1 MIKVNKGEEP
11 FQLLSDI
18 VFLAKEKLEDFYKSK
33 DRSQKRYSFPF
44 NSKFDNIIK
53 PILHDCFHGKCGYCE
68 IKIESPENGIV
79 DRFRPFNGVRDN
91 KEYHQDLYWWLV
103 YDWDNL
109 VYSCKECNQYKA
121 NYFPIKGTRVTT
133 ENENFEKEERL
144 LINPSC
150 DEPKLHFTYKTD
162 GSIIST
168 TEGGNQTIQLIRLNR
183 DKLILKRI
191 DAKENIQSLISQLL
205 IERKLD
211 TDLIIIAH
219 LVDIF
224 LGRNLEI
231 EFLSFKQ
238 WVLLSELENNPKLY
252 DILNLAPIPKSKSEI
267 KIEKLHAGL
276 DRFLEKNIVVNDYF
290 PIDYIHIQNF
300 KGITDLMINF
310 REDEINNKSWL
321 FLLGEN
327 GVGKSSIL
335 QAIAIG
341 LSPDIKFLKPYIG
354 DLIKKGENESKII
367 IKERDKSDL
376 ITTVLT
382 RKTLSIKQEGKFN
395 SFLCGYGSL
404 RLSKEDTDINESISI
419 DLKKVSYV
427 NLFKP
432 IIPLNDITKWLK
444 RIHKN
449 TPDQF
454 ERIAFSIKRLLPD
467 DFTNNELT
475 ISKDEIVF
483 KNSNK
488 SFSELSDGYKST
500 IILAVDIM
508 MKLSSSQ
515 ADMDKMTGIVLIDEL
530 GNQLH
535 PRWQMRIVNQLRTVF
550 PNINFIIS
558 THHPL
563 CLRGSKLGEVILLK
577 NLKNEIIQITELP
590 DPASLRVD
598 QILSS
603 EFFGLSSLIDP
614 EIEAN
619 FNRYYE
625 LLSIENL
632 DQKDT
637 NELNQLKDE
646 LRGQNHLG
654 ASLREELMYTV
665 IDKLLA
671 QKVFYDKNPLN
682 RTELK
687 EEAIRRVGEIWNKLN
702 HNENDKG

>member
-1 MIKVNKGEEP
+1 MIKVDKGEEP
-11 FQLLSDI
+11 FQLQSDI
-18 VFLAKEKLEDFYKSK
+18 VLLANEKLDDFYKSNN
-33 DRSQKRYSFPF
+33 RSQKRYSFPF
-44 NSKFDNIIK
+44 NTRFDSIAK
-53 PILHDCFHGKCGYCE
+53 PILHDRFHGKCGYCE
-68 IKIESPENGIV
+68 TNIETSENGIV

-109 VYSCKECNQYKA
+109 VYSCQECNQYKA
-121 NYFPIKGTRVTT
+121 NYFPIKGTRVKLR
-133 ENENFEKEERL
+133 NENFEKEERL

-168 TEGGNQTIQLIRLNR
+168 TEVGNQTIQLIRLNR
-183 DKLILKRI
+183 DKLILKRN
-191 DAKENIQSLISQLL
+191 DAKENIKSLVSSILTEQN
-205 IERKLD
+205 LD
-211 TDLIIIAH
+211 TDRIIIAH

-224 LGRNLEI
+224 KGRNPEI

-238 WVLLSELENNPKLY
+238 WVLFSELEDNPKLY
-252 DILNLAPIPKSKSEI
+252 DILNLDPILESKSVKKNDE
-267 KIEKLHAGL
+267 LRAGL
-276 DRFLEKNIVVNDYF
+276 DRFLGKNMVVNDYF
-290 PIDYIHIQNF
+290 PIEYIHIRNF
-300 KGITDLMINF
+300 KGITNLMINF

-341 LSPDIKFLKPYIG
+341 LSSDVKFLRPYIG
-354 DLIKKGENESKII
+354 DLIKKGENESFIV
-367 IKERDKSDL
+367 IKERDKSDV
-376 ITTVLT
+376 ITTTLT
-382 RKTLSIKQEGKFN
+382 RKTLSIKQDGKFN

-404 RLSKEDTDINESISI
+404 RLSKEDTEINENI

-432 IIPLNDITKWLK
+432 IVPLNDITKWLK

-449 TPDQF
+449 NPDLF

-475 ISKDEIVF
+475 ILKDEIVF
-483 KNSNK
+483 KNSEK

-614 EIEAN
+614 EIEAS

-637 NELNQLKDE
+637 TELNQLKDE
-646 LRGQNHLG
+646 LRGKNHLG

-682 RTELK
+682 RKQLK
-687 EEAIRRVGEIWNKLN
+687 EEAIRRVWEIWSKLN
-702 HNENDKG
+702 LSEDDKG

>member
-1 MIKVNKGEEP
+1 MIKVDKGKEP
-11 FQLLSDI
+11 DLLQTDI
-18 VFLAKEKLEDFYKSK
+18 VNLAIEKLEEFYKSN

-44 NSKFDNIIK
+44 NTRFDSIAK
-53 PILHDCFHGKCGYCE
+53 PILHDRFHGKCGYCE
-68 IKIESPENGIV
+68 IEIKSPEKGIV

-91 KEYHQDLYWWLV
+91 KEYYQDLYWWLV

-109 VYSCKECNQYKA
+109 VYSCQECNQYKA
-121 NYFPIKGTRVTT
+121 NYFPIKGTRVITKS
-133 ENENFEKEERL
+133 ENFEKEEKL
-144 LINPSC
+144 LISPSC
-150 DEPKLHFTYKTD
+150 DEPELHFTYNTD
-162 GSIIST
+162 GSIISK
-168 TEGGNQTIQLIRLNR
+168 TEAGNQTIQLIRLNR
-183 DKLILKRI
+183 DRLIEKRI
-191 DAKENIQSLISQLL
+191 KVKKD
-205 IERKLD
+205 IE
-211 TDLIIIAH
+211 DLIYNVLNVTDSNNKNIIIPH
-219 LVDIF
+219 LIDIF
-224 LGRNLEI
+224 KGRNLEI

-238 WVLLSELENNPKLY
+238 WVILSELDDKPKLY
-252 DILNLAPIPKSKSEI
+252 TILNLVPKLKPVAEI
-267 KIEKLHAGL
+267 KNEKFLAGL
-276 DRFLEKNIVVNDYF
+276 DRFLERDLIVNDYF
-290 PIDYIHIQNF
+290 PIDYIHIKNF

-341 LSPDIKFLKPYIG
+341 LSPDVKFLKPYIG
-354 DLIKKGENESKII
+354 DLIKKGENESFIV
-367 IKERDKSDL
+367 IKERDKSDV

-382 RKTLSIKQEGKFN
+382 RKTLSIKQDGKFN

-404 RLSKEDTDINESISI
+404 RLSKEDTEINESP

-432 IIPLNDITKWLK
+432 IVPLNDITKWLK
-444 RIHKN
+444 HIHKN
-449 TPDQF
+449 NPDLF

-475 ISKDEIVF
+475 IVKDEIVF
-483 KNSNK
+483 KNSQK

-614 EIEAN
+614 EIEAS

-637 NELNQLKDE
+637 TELNQLKDE
-646 LRGQNHLG
+646 LRGKNHLG
-654 ASLREELMYTV
+654 ATLREELMYTV

-682 RTELK
+682 RTQLK
-687 EEAIRRVGEIWNKLN
+687 EEAIRRVWEIWSKLN
-702 HNENDKG
+702 LNEDDKG